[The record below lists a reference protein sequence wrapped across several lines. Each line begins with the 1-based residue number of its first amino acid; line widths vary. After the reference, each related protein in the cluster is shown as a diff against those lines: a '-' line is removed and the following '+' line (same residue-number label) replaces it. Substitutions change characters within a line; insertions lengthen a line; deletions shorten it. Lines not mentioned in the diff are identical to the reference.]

1 MPQTDDYG
9 VHEILHMAAFL
20 QGAVEAELCEHEA
33 INLDRRWRKLA
44 DQAAEILAD
53 LYQEIGRHHVS
64 SE

>member
-20 QGAVEAELCEHEA
+20 QGTVEAELCEHEA
-33 INLDRRWRKLA
+33 INLDPRWRKLA

-53 LYQEIGRHHVS
+53 L
-64 SE
+64 

>member
-20 QGAVEAELCEHEA
+20 QRAVEAELCEHEA
-33 INLDRRWRKLA
+33 INLDPRWRKLA

-53 LYQEIGRHHVS
+53 LYQAIGQNHVS

>member
-9 VHEILHMAAFL
+9 VHEILHMTAFL
-20 QGAVEAELCEHEA
+20 QGAVEAELCEHDA
-33 INLDRRWRKLA
+33 INLDPRWRKLA

-53 LYQEIGRHHVS
+53 LYQAIGQNLVS